1 LLFLCGLGE
10 DWGRLESP
18 ELPMPSQDTEGV
30 ANILRLTQ
38 LWLNGWRHKRVA
50 PSASTRWL
58 MEQAAARLGTRA
70 PASDYDEFDWVS
82 RTFSETS
89 AMTLYVAARGLADR
103 GQREDALAV
112 LGDACRAQTGS
123 SGPSPLRL
131 PPSARAD
138 TSLSR

>member
-1 LLFLCGLGE
+1 
-10 DWGRLESP
+10 
-18 ELPMPSQDTEGV
+18 MPSPHHEAV
-30 ANILRLTQ
+30 PNVLRLTQ

-58 MEQAAARLGTRA
+58 MEQAATRLGTPA
-70 PASDYDEFDWVS
+70 PESDYDEFDWVS

-112 LGDACRAQTGS
+112 LGDACRAQTLESSRAESLAITRDGS
-123 SGPSPLRL
+123 AVG
-131 PPSARAD
+131 
-138 TSLSR
+138 